1 MERIMK
7 PIIYDE
13 IVRRVLVL
21 DGAMGTMIQQLGF
34 TEADFRGE
42 LFKNHPIDLKGNNDL
57 LCLTHPKEIQLIH
70 EAYLKAGADI
80 IETNTFNATAISQA
94 DYQLEPLAYE
104 LNLAAA
110 GIARAAADKYTV
122 MNPDKPRFVAGAIG
136 PTNKT
141 ASMSPDVN
149 DPGYRAVNFD
159 QLADAYAV
167 QVAGLLD
174 GGADLLLIE
183 TIFDTLNAK
192 AALFAVGKV
201 LHEKGL
207 ETLTTASGEIRRFP
221 VMISGTIT
229 DASGRTLSGQ
239 TLEAFLN
246 SVAHFELLSIG
257 FNCALGAGEMRPY
270 IEELA
275 RKAPFYISAYP
286 NAGLPNQFGGYDE
299 TPVEM
304 GQHINELLQQRNVN
318 IVGGCC
324 GTTPEH
330 IKHFAKLAADARV
343 HQPVRV
349 EPHLTLS
356 GLEPLTAFRGSNF
369 VNIGER
375 TNVSGSR
382 KFARLIREENFEEAL
397 SVARQQVESG
407 AQIIDI
413 NLDDAMIDAEKA
425 MPRFL
430 KLLMAEPDIARVPVM
445 IDSSKWSVIEAGL
458 KCLQGKP
465 IVNSISLKEGEDVF
479 KNHARIIRSYG
490 AAVVVMAFDELGQ
503 ADTFDRRTSI
513 CARAYRI
520 LTGEIGFP
528 ASDIIFDPNVLAI
541 ATGMDEHNN
550 YAVDFI
556 RAVSWIRENL
566 PHSHVSGGISNLS
579 FSFRGND
586 YIREAIHSVFL
597 FHAIRAGLDMGI
609 VNAGVI
615 PVYDDIDPVLLKLIE
630 DVVLNRRKDATGR
643 LIAFAEQIRD
653 GGKSEEK
660 HEEWRDT
667 SVQERLKHALIRGIT
682 DFIETDVEEAR
693 VFYKASIN
701 IIEGPLMDG
710 MNIVGTLFGAGKMFL
725 PQVVKSARVMKK
737 AVSCLTPYIE
747 AEKGVKG
754 GQVSTSGRILL
765 ATVKGDVHDIGK
777 NIVAVILGCNN
788 FEVIDLGVMV
798 PAAKILQTAIDRQV
812 DVIGLS
818 GLITPSLDEMVHVA
832 EEMKRM
838 DIKVPLLIG
847 GATTSE
853 IHTAVRIEPQASG
866 PVIHV
871 RDASLAVG
879 IMRQLLSEENKPE
892 LLGSV
897 SSKYDIL
904 RKKYNKS
911 GNEEKYLPLTVARQN
926 RFLFDAK
933 TGVDI
938 KAPQQIGIFS
948 LSDFDLGEIAGFIDW
963 TFFFHAWKLGGRF
976 PAILSDP
983 VKGAEAK
990 KLYDEAGVMLKRI
1003 INEKMLKANATWFL
1017 LPARSVGDSVEVCS
1031 PDDSEKVLKT
1041 FHFLRNQEIKP
1052 DGVPNLCLADFI
1064 APKEGNLKDYFG
1076 GFAVTAGIGI
1086 EPWIREFEASHDD
1099 YSAIMLKI
1107 LADRLAEAFA
1117 ELLHFRV
1124 RTECWGYSPAENLT
1138 IHQILKEEYQGIRP
1152 APGYPACPDHSEK
1165 KELFELMDAQG
1176 KAGIHL
1182 TESFAM
1188 YPAAS
1193 VSGFYFAHPHS
1204 QYFALGKISR
1214 DQAEDYALRKGVPV
1228 SQAEKWLNVNLNY
1241 EPSAMITAQEK
1252 KS

>member
-7 PIIYDE
+7 PTIYDE
-13 IVRRVLVL
+13 IASRVLVL
-21 DGAMGTMIQQLGF
+21 DGAMGTMIQRLVL

-42 LFKNHPIDLKGNNDL
+42 LFKNHPTDLKGNNDL
-57 LCLTHPKEIQLIH
+57 LCLTLPGDIQLIH
-70 EAYLKAGADI
+70 EAYLEAGADI

-94 DYQLEPLAYE
+94 DYQLEHLAYE

-110 GIARAAADKYTV
+110 RIARAAADKYTAL
-122 MNPDKPRFVAGAIG
+122 NTDKSRFVAGAIG

-149 DPGYRAVNFD
+149 DPGYRAVSFD
-159 QLADAYAV
+159 QLAGAYAV

-174 GGADLLLIE
+174 GGADMLLIE

-192 AALFAVGKV
+192 AALFAIDKV
-201 LHEKGL
+201 LQEKGM
-207 ETLTTASGEIRRFP
+207 ETIITANGERRRFP

-239 TLEAFLN
+239 TVEAFLN
-246 SVAHFELLSIG
+246 SVAHFELLSVG

-299 TPVEM
+299 TPVQM
-304 GQHINELLQQRNVN
+304 GRHINELMQHRSVN

-330 IKHFAKLAADARV
+330 IRHFAMLASKALV
-343 HQPVRV
+343 HQPVI
-349 EPHLTLS
+349 PAPQLTLS
-356 GLEPLTAFRGSNF
+356 GLEPLTAFSGSNF
-369 VNIGER
+369 INIGER

-382 KFARLIREENFEEAL
+382 KFARLIREENYEEAL

-430 KLLMAEPDIARVPVM
+430 NLLMAEPDIARVPVM
-445 IDSSKWSVIEAGL
+445 IDSSKWRVIEAGL
-458 KCLQGKP
+458 KCLQGKA
-465 IVNSISLKEGEDVF
+465 IVNSISLKEGEEVF
-479 KNHARIIRSYG
+479 KNHARMIRSYG
-490 AAVVVMAFDELGQ
+490 AAAVVMAFDEQGQ
-503 ADTFDRRTSI
+503 ADTFDRRTSV

-520 LTGEIGFP
+520 LTEEVGFR

-541 ATGMDEHNN
+541 ATGLDEHNN

-556 RAVSWIRENL
+556 HTVSWIKKNL
-566 PHSHVSGGISNLS
+566 PNSRVSGGISNLS

-586 YIREAIHSVFL
+586 HVREAIHSVFL
-597 FHAIRAGLDMGI
+597 LHAIRAGLDMGI

-615 PVYDDIDPVLLKLIE
+615 PVYDDIEPGLLKLIE
-630 DVVLNRRKDATGR
+630 DVVLNRRKDATER
-643 LIAFAEQIRD
+643 LIAYAEQVRD
-653 GGKSEEK
+653 SGKAEER
-660 HEEWRDT
+660 HEAWREA

-682 DFIETDVEEAR
+682 EFIETDVEEAR
-693 VFYKASIN
+693 AEYQASLS

-710 MNIVGTLFGAGKMFL
+710 MNVVGTLFGAGKMFL

-737 AVSCLTPYIE
+737 AVACLTPYIE
-747 AEKGVKG
+747 AEKAAG
-754 GQVSTSGRILL
+754 GGHGSGAGRILL

-777 NIVAVILGCNN
+777 NIVGVVLGCNN

-798 PAAKILQTAIDRQV
+798 PAVKILQTAIDQQV

-818 GLITPSLDEMVHVA
+818 GLITPSLEEMVHVA

-838 DIKVPLLIG
+838 DINIPLLIG

-853 IHTAVRIEPQASG
+853 VHTAVRIAPVAGG

-879 IMRQLLSEENKPE
+879 IMRQLLSDDNKPA

-897 SSKYDIL
+897 NSKYDLL
-904 RKKYNKS
+904 RKKYNTS
-911 GNEEKYLPLTVARQN
+911 GKGERYLSLADAREN
-926 RFLFDAK
+926 RFLFSENTSEICVPK
-933 TGVDI
+933 KV
-938 KAPQQIGIFS
+938 GIFDS
-948 LSDFDLGEIAGFIDW
+948 SDFDLGDIAGYIDW
-963 TFFFHAWKLGGRF
+963 TFFFHAWKLGGRY
-976 PAILSDP
+976 PAIFNDP
-983 VKGAEAK
+983 VKGVEAR
-990 KLYDEAGVMLKRI
+990 KLFDEAGTMLDRI
-1003 INEKMLKANATWFL
+1003 IKEKMLRANATWFL
-1017 LPARSVGDSVEVCS
+1017 LPARSVGDSVEVFS
-1031 PDDSEKVLKT
+1031 AEDPAKVLKT
-1041 FHFLRNQEIKP
+1041 FHFLRNQEKKP
-1052 DGVPNLCLADFI
+1052 DGTSNLCLADFI
-1064 APKEGNLKDYFG
+1064 APKESNLNDYLG

-1086 EPWIREFEASHDD
+1086 EPWVREFEASHDD

-1117 ELLHFRV
+1117 ELLHHRV
-1124 RTECWGYSPAENLT
+1124 RTDYWGYSPAENMT

-1165 KELFELMDAQG
+1165 KVLFELMEVQT
-1176 KAGIHL
+1176 KAGIQL
-1182 TESFAM
+1182 TESFSM

-1193 VSGFYFAHPHS
+1193 VSGFYFAHPLS
-1204 QYFALGKISR
+1204 QYFALGKISH
-1214 DQAEDYALRKGVPV
+1214 DQAEDYAIRKGVSV
-1228 SQAEKWLNVNLNY
+1228 SQVEKWLNVNLNY
-1241 EPSAMITAQEK
+1241 EPRLNLIQDEK
-1252 KS
+1252 F